1 VGPPSVPIRLLL
13 ALLLAVVAVL
23 GAGAVRAERPAVV
36 DVRLGQNGETTRFV
50 LELAEP
56 AAFRIAVLADPY
68 RIVLNGPALD
78 WAAGALAGR
87 GAVAAVAGDPDA
99 GRIVLDLLGPV
110 EIVQAF
116 ALPPQDG
123 RRHRLVL
130 DLRPTGVGAF
140 GPEERR
146 IAVGTSDTGPPVAQ
160 PPVPQPP
167 VPQPPVAATPVST
180 LRVPAEPL
188 PTRANRIAPGG
199 RPSTERGPSRRVVVV
214 DAGHGG
220 VDPGAIAVTGMHEK
234 EVTLQIAR
242 ALRTALEATGRY
254 RVVMT
259 RDADVF
265 LALRDRVAIA
275 RDAKADLFVSLHADS
290 IDRGT
295 VRGLSVYTLSDQAS
309 DREAAQLAARE
320 NRADALAG
328 VDLARTSDQVARVL
342 VSMAQRH
349 TLNQSRRLA
358 NQIVE
363 TMRGEFPLIPQPHR
377 SAGFA
382 VLTAPDVPA
391 VLVEMGYLSSPQD
404 ARLLATGA
412 HQQRLARSIARAVD
426 RFFAPANVAI
436 RP

>member
-1 VGPPSVPIRLLL
+1 
-13 ALLLAVVAVL
+13 
-23 GAGAVRAERPAVV
+23 
-36 DVRLGQNGETTRFV
+36 
-50 LELAEP
+50 
-56 AAFRIAVLADPY
+56 
-68 RIVLNGPALD
+68 
-78 WAAGALAGR
+78 
-87 GAVAAVAGDPDA
+87 
-99 GRIVLDLLGPV
+99 
-110 EIVQAF
+110 
-116 ALPPQDG
+116 
-123 RRHRLVL
+123 
-130 DLRPTGVGAF
+130 
-140 GPEERR
+140 
-146 IAVGTSDTGPPVAQ
+146 
-160 PPVPQPP
+160 
-167 VPQPPVAATPVST
+167 VAATPVST

-391 VLVEMGYLSSPQD
+391 VLIEMGYLSSPQD

>member
-1 VGPPSVPIRLLL
+1 MGPPSVPIRLLL
-13 ALLLAVVAVL
+13 ALLLTVVAVL
-23 GAGAVRAERPAVV
+23 GAGVARAERPAVV

-99 GRIVLDLLGPV
+99 GRIVLDLFGPV

-123 RRHRLVL
+123 RRHRLVI
-130 DLRPTGVGAF
+130 DVRPTDAGAF

-146 IAVGTSDTGPPVAQ
+146 IAVGTTDAGA
-160 PPVPQPP
+160 PVPQPP
-167 VPQPPVAATPVST
+167 VLQPPVAATPVSA
-180 LRVPAEPL
+180 LRVPSEPL

-199 RPSTERGPSRRVVVV
+199 RPSGGRGPSRRVVVV

-220 VDPGAIAVTGMHEK
+220 VDPGAIAVTGVHEK
-234 EVTLQIAR
+234 EVTLQVAR

-358 NQIVE
+358 NQIVD
-363 TMRGEFPLIPQPHR
+363 TMRGEFPLIPRPHR

-391 VLVEMGYLSSPQD
+391 VLIEMGYLSSPQD

-412 HQQRLARSIARAVD
+412 HQQRLARSIARAID

>member
-1 VGPPSVPIRLLL
+1 VGPPPVPIRLLL
-13 ALLLAVVAVL
+13 ALLVAVVAVL
-23 GAGAVRAERPAVV
+23 GAGVVRAERPAVV

-68 RIVLNGPALD
+68 RIVLNGPALA

-99 GRIVLDLLGPV
+99 GRIVLDLFGPV

-130 DLRPTGVGAF
+130 DLRPTDVAAF

-146 IAVGTSDTGPPVAQ
+146 IAVGTTDTA
-160 PPVPQPP
+160 PP

-180 LRVPAEPL
+180 LRVPSEPL
-188 PTRANRIAPGG
+188 PTRANRIVPGG
-199 RPSTERGPSRRVVVV
+199 RPSAERGPSRRVVVV

-220 VDPGAIAVTGMHEK
+220 IDPGAIAVTGMHEK
-234 EVTLQIAR
+234 EVTLQVAR

-275 RDAKADLFVSLHADS
+275 REAKADLFVSLHADS
-290 IDRGT
+290 IDRET

-358 NQIVE
+358 NQIVD
-363 TMRGEFPLIPQPHR
+363 TMRGEFPLIPRPHR

-391 VLVEMGYLSSPQD
+391 VLIEMGYLSSPQD